1 MNVNAAQR
9 LNRVVEGLFQKLG
22 QQFYIQ
28 KHPDEPRVAF
38 GVVEKMPPGQ
48 IAPGGGKFKLWGK
61 ITFKQ
66 LEMIEATSQ
75 LDDELEMRIR
85 KFVFEGIDTTR
96 IAEPKSFSAE
106 QVEEMVRK
114 QVNLILTKQQELM
127 EAARI
132 DEIAK
137 KAARDSMI
145 EEVKRVP
152 ARSGIQA
159 KKRIGLKAAQAKNLA
174 DLDMWK
180 QRAEILGLGA
190 PILCEGGRKV
200 DGRWARHAQKQW
212 EAHLAANPAET
223 VATE

>member
-180 QRAEILGLGA
+180 QRAEILGLGK
-190 PILCEGGRKV
+190 PVLCEGDRKV

>member
-132 DEIAK
+132 EEIAK

>member
-48 IAPGGGKFKLWGK
+48 VAPDGGKFKLWGK

-96 IAEPKSFSAE
+96 IAEPRTFSAE

-132 DEIAK
+132 EEIAK

-174 DLDMWK
+174 DMEMWK
-180 QRAEILGLGA
+180 QRAEILGLGK
-190 PILCEGGRKV
+190 PVLCEGDRKV

-212 EAHLAANPAET
+212 EAHLAANPAEA

>member
-190 PILCEGGRKV
+190 PILCEDGRKV

>member
-152 ARSGIQA
+152 AKSGIQA